1 MSGLAAAAAS
11 VDAWLQPLHGDLEPC
26 GKDPEYD
33 NDFLALTQAVAGKAE
48 SQFGPAEPP
57 EWLRAKDTAE
67 KIFDRCRDLRVAISW
82 TRSALAVEGIGALP
96 QGLRLVH
103 GLLTGMWEGLHPLL
117 DDGDAYARVNALA
130 LLVRAPD
137 GLLGELRVA
146 KLIDSRTIGELTVRN
161 VEIMLGTLPA
171 RAGEA
176 AKSRDQVVQM
186 LAAADAQ
193 SPALREQLDATLVQ
207 LKALG
212 VFLND
217 KLGSEQA
224 PDLRPLIV
232 MIGSVVTLMPAVA
245 APEEA
250 VMQTE
255 VETPATPG
263 APAKPAAPQSALSGS
278 VLTRADAIRAIDMVC
293 DYLDRAEPTS
303 PAQLLLRRSRRLI
316 NQNFLQLLKEFAPA
330 SLDEVARVMGIDPAS
345 VEVDKKT

>member
-1 MSGLAAAAAS
+1 MSGLAALAAS
-11 VDAWLQPLHGDLEPC
+11 VDGWLQPLHGDLEPC

-33 NDFLALTQAVAGKAE
+33 NDFLALTQAVAGKPE
-48 SQFGPAEPP
+48 SQFGAAEPP
-57 EWLRAKDTAE
+57 EWVRAKSTAE

-103 GLLTGMWEGLHPLL
+103 GLLTDMWDGLHPLL

-137 GLLGELRVA
+137 GLLGELRLA
-146 KLIDSRTIGELTVRN
+146 KLIDSRTIGELTVRH

-186 LAAADAQ
+186 LAAADAA
-193 SPALREQLDATLVQ
+193 SHALREQLDAALAQ
-207 LKALG
+207 LRALG

-224 PDLRPLIV
+224 PDLRPMIV
-232 MIGSVVTLMPAVA
+232 MIGSVITLMPAVA
-245 APEEA
+245 VPEEA
-250 VMQTE
+250 VMETE

-263 APAKPAAPQSALSGS
+263 VAAQPAAPASALSGS

-345 VEVDKKT
+345 VDIDKKT

>member
-1 MSGLAAAAAS
+1 MSGLAALATS
-11 VDAWLQPLHGDLEPC
+11 VEAWLQPLHGDLEPC

-33 NDFLALTQAVAGKAE
+33 NDFLALTQAVAGKPG

-57 EWLRAKDTAE
+57 EWVRAKDTAE

-137 GLLGELRVA
+137 GLLGELRLTR
-146 KLIDSRTIGELTVRN
+146 LIDSRTIGELTVRN

-186 LAAADAQ
+186 LAAADAA
-193 SPALREQLDATLVQ
+193 SPALREQLDAALLQ

-232 MIGSVVTLMPAVA
+232 MIGSVIALMPAVA
-245 APEEA
+245 VPEEA
-250 VMQTE
+250 VMETE

-263 APAKPAAPQSALSGS
+263 AAPKPAASASALSGS

-345 VEVDKKT
+345 VEIDKKT